1 MKDTR
6 KFIDNS
12 DEILKYY
19 FKDVRRH
26 KRISNDD
33 EIGLFKKIK
42 KGDTNALNKIIESN
56 LRFVITI
63 AKEYQNNGLSLPD
76 LISEGNLGL
85 LKAIERYE
93 PEKGVKFISYAVWW
107 IKQAILQSIN
117 ENSRIIRLPVNI
129 STLISKTR
137 KQIEKFENN
146 NHRDVTD
153 NDMDLSVLKNSRVV
167 SMNDV
172 INEDGDELVS
182 LLIDVNSETPDKIYE
197 PTNIELKKEL
207 FSILYD
213 LPYIERQII
222 ILYYGFND
230 EKPLNLEDIG
240 EIFGITKE
248 RVRQIKDKTL
258 KKLKNE
264 SHNLFKYL

>member
-19 FKDVRRH
+19 FKDVRKH
-26 KRISNDD
+26 KRVSNED
-33 EIGLFKKIK
+33 EIELFKKIK
-42 KGDTNALNKIIESN
+42 KGDKTALNKIIEAN
-56 LRFVITI
+56 LRFVISI
-63 AKEYQNNGLSLPD
+63 AKEYQNNGLSLSD

-85 LKAIERYE
+85 LKAIERFQ
-93 PEKGVKFISYAVWW
+93 PDKGVKFISYAVWW
-107 IKQAILQSIN
+107 VKQTILQSIN
-117 ENSRIIRLPVNI
+117 ENSRLIRLPVNV

-137 KQIEKFENN
+137 KQIEKFENK

-153 NDMDLSVLKNSRVV
+153 NDMDLSVLKNTKVV
-167 SMNDV
+167 SINDV
-172 INEDGDELVS
+172 INDEGEELVS
-182 LLIDVNSETPDKIYE
+182 VLVDINSETPDKIYE

-207 FSILYD
+207 FNILYE

-222 ILYYGFND
+222 VLYYGFND

-258 KKLKNE
+258 KKIKNE
-264 SHNLFKYL
+264 SYDLFKFL